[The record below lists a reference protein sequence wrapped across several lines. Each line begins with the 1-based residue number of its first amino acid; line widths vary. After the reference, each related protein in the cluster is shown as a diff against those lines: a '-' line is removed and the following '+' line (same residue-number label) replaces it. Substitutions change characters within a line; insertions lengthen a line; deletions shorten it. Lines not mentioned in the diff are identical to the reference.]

1 MRELDKIADGLFN
14 KIRARFDSVNI
25 GDEKANSVSDPNQAR
40 FFNFDYVD
48 SNGKNFGNVTI
59 SLIDENALKIYFSSN
74 ISQGLTEDEQKE
86 WFAFLRA
93 MKHFARRNM
102 LTFDTRDINRS
113 NLDLKDLKQQSQA
126 DSTYDKD
133 ELAIAESKLYGLG
146 NNRRVSFGDVGT
158 HKLIIKHKDQIDPER
173 RGARARQIEHVFVET
188 PVGERFLLDHTN
200 LHGARAIANH
210 LRHGGRFGDE
220 GSNMINEMVKE
231 MASMRHFVRS
241 MRNRTFEDQETTGMV
256 EAAMHRYTEVKDH
269 LKRFQGRNGH
279 EMLMSMMGIQQEPNE
294 GIDEDALRERFVKKV
309 YDDRF
314 TEALPYVY
322 RAYKNR
328 QKMNTAGSN
337 EFESWANDITE
348 ETWDQDADDTNE
360 DDLIALTKLPIAVGF
375 DGTDAIAALKD
386 ISFLQS
392 EDLSQ
397 ALQKLAQN
405 QGPDADARRTIAG
418 WLATNGETALANQI
432 VQMMQAQ
439 MQPTEPAPPQ
449 PTPAPQAYGASTM
462 DEPVVNEA
470 LATLKWLSGMAK
482 K

>member
-1 MRELDKIADGLFN
+1 
-14 KIRARFDSVNI
+14 
-25 GDEKANSVSDPNQAR
+25 
-40 FFNFDYVD
+40 
-48 SNGKNFGNVTI
+48 
-59 SLIDENALKIYFSSN
+59 
-74 ISQGLTEDEQKE
+74 
-86 WFAFLRA
+86 
-93 MKHFARRNM
+93 
-102 LTFDTRDINRS
+102 
-113 NLDLKDLKQQSQA
+113 
-126 DSTYDKD
+126 
-133 ELAIAESKLYGLG
+133 
-146 NNRRVSFGDVGT
+146 
-158 HKLIIKHKDQIDPER
+158 
-173 RGARARQIEHVFVET
+173 VFVET

-220 GSNMINEMVKE
+220 GSDMINEMVKE

-256 EAAMHRYTEVKDH
+256 EAAIHRYTEVKDH

-322 RAYKNR
+322 RAYKHR

-449 PTPAPQAYGASTM
+449 PEPAPQAYGASTM